1 MQQLHVFDFDG
12 TLVDSSHRYRLDSV
26 TGRID
31 LDHWRE
37 NSPLAY
43 LDTPLPLVRK
53 FRALKAEGHV
63 CVIATARVWCV
74 NAEKLCILN
83 GIEYDALVARNGEND
98 SRGGVELKLSGI
110 MPLFESQLFESVH
123 VYEDN
128 LDYLNGLCEAL
139 DAVPHFVPSN
149 QGY

>member
-1 MQQLHVFDFDG
+1 MQQLHIFDFDG
-12 TLVDSSHRYRLDSV
+12 TLVDSSHRYRLDPA
-26 TGRID
+26 TGQID
-31 LDHWRE
+31 LDYWRE
-37 NSPLAY
+37 NERLAY

-53 FRALKAEGHV
+53 FRALKAQGHV
-63 CVIATARVWCV
+63 CMIATARVWCV

-83 GIEYDALVARNGEND
+83 GIEYDALIARAGEND

-110 MPLFESQLFESVH
+110 LPLFESRLFESVH

-128 LDYLNGLCEAL
+128 PDYLAGLCKAL
-139 DAVPHFVPSN
+139 DAVPHFIPSN

>member
-12 TLVDSSHRYRLDSV
+12 TLVDSSHRYRLDPT

-37 NSPLAY
+37 NERLAY

-53 FRALKAEGHV
+53 FRALKAQGHV
-63 CVIATARVWCV
+63 CMIATARVWCV

-83 GIEYDALVARNGEND
+83 GIHYDALVARADEND

-110 MPLFESQLFESVH
+110 LPLFESRLFESVH

-128 LDYLNGLCEAL
+128 PDYLSGLCKAL

-149 QGY
+149 QGH